1 MSERL
6 EPTPVALYARVSSDR
21 QDVDLSVAAQLR
33 ALRDY
38 ADKNGYVVVREYVD
52 EAVSGR
58 VDDRPEFN
66 KMIDEARS
74 PRAWFQEVLVWK
86 FSRFTRKR
94 EHAVAYKSLLR
105 RRGVRVVSITE
116 HTDDTPTGNLAEGI
130 IETVDEFYSEDL
142 ATDVRRGMREA
153 ASRGFWVSSRTPYG
167 YNRVMVQ
174 DGAKER
180 PRLQPDDVA
189 APVVRR
195 IFDMAENG
203 MGMLDIARAVNDEDI
218 PSPTGKLWS
227 STGVNFI
234 LRNEVYTGTLVW
246 GAKSKDEADPVR
258 VEDAFPAIVPK
269 AQFQSV
275 NKLLRSRASKT
286 THPRRIASS
295 YLLSGLVKCYRCETA
310 FTGHGAKSGRFHYYV
325 CQSLIKRGS
334 GSCDSPRL
342 NVRHFEQM
350 IVDRIRTSILAKDSN
365 GDMTTVVVKELDRL
379 VQEQRGRLEII
390 ESELKDVRRRLD
402 RLWDFVESTDDDLAD
417 TASPRIRENR
427 DRQVRLEVLLQEANA
442 ILSQRRA
449 IRDDVAIMTAKV
461 LDATD
466 FPESS
471 ELPER
476 RVFVET
482 LLRDIVVMPGK
493 AVIKYKVPIAKDSQN
508 PEGDS
513 EELDLAGPPMSASD
527 GAQ

>member
-1 MSERL
+1 MSERP

-21 QDVDLSVAAQLR
+21 QDVDLSVTAQLR

-74 PRAWFQEVLVWK
+74 PGASFQEVLVWK

-105 RRGVRVVSITE
+105 RRGVRVVSTTE
-116 HTDDTPTGNLAEGI
+116 RTDDTPTGNLTEGI
-130 IETVDEFYSEDL
+130 IETVDEFYSEDM
-142 ATDVRRGMREA
+142 ATDIRRGMREA

-180 PRLQPDDVA
+180 PKLQPDDVTTS
-189 APVVRR
+189 VVKR

-203 MGMLDIARAVNDEDI
+203 TGMLDIARAINDEDI
-218 PSPTGKLWS
+218 PSATGKLWTS
-227 STGVNFI
+227 NGVNFI

-246 GAKSKDEADPVR
+246 GTRAKDDADPVR
-258 VEDAFPAIVPK
+258 MEEAFPAIVSK
-269 AQFQSV
+269 VQFQVV
-275 NKLLRSRASKT
+275 NKLLRSRAPKA

-295 YLLSGLVKCYRCETA
+295 YLLNGLITCYRCKTA

-342 NVRHFEQM
+342 NARRFEQL
-350 IVDRIRTSILAKDSN
+350 IVDRIRSSILTKD
-365 GDMTTVVVKELDRL
+365 GDGDTTTVVVKELDRL
-379 VQEQRGRLEII
+379 VQEQRGRMEII
-390 ESELKDVRRRLD
+390 EAELKDVRRGLD

-417 TASPRIRENR
+417 PASPRIRENR
-427 DRQVRLEVLLQEANA
+427 DRQVRLEVSLQEANA
-442 ILSQRRA
+442 ILSQRMA
-449 IRDDVAIMTAKV
+449 IRDDVAIMTAKAQ
-461 LDATD
+461 DMTEY
-466 FPESS
+466 PEKS

-476 RVFVET
+476 KVFVET
-482 LLRDIVVMPGK
+482 FIREIVVMPGK
-493 AVIKYKVPIAKDSQN
+493 AVIHYRVPIAKGSQN

-513 EELDLAGPPMSASD
+513 EELDLAGPRLPMVSNS
-527 GAQ
+527 